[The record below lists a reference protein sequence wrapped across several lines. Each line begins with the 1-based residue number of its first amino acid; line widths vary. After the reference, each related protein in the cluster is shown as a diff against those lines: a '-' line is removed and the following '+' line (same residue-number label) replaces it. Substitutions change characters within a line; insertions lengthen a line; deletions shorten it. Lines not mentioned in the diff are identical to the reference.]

1 MSRLDAF
8 LLLALIA
15 CALSVVNSTYQQRR
29 VFVDLERAQGQQQ
42 SLQQDWTRLQ
52 YEQSALSKTSRVEDI
67 SSNQL
72 TMSAVTA
79 GRTEYLN
86 DDGSAVK
93 IAPLPASVTAV
104 TTSPKSDKPMPSPA
118 RPQASAQAIA
128 PKPSTPVAS
137 PKSPPPAAPKLPA
150 VSAAARSAGA
160 SHAAQAVEDARATHA
175 AQAARAARDERLA
188 RENRAAAAAAE
199 AIMSGKA
206 GGMSG
211 GRP

>member
-93 IAPLPASVTAV
+93 IAPMPASVSAV
-104 TTSPKSDKPMPSPA
+104 TTPAKSDKPAPPVA
-118 RPQASAQAIA
+118 RSQAPAQAIA
-128 PKPSTPVAS
+128 PKPAAPVAV
-137 PKSPPPAAPKLPA
+137 PKSPAPAPTKSSAPSA
-150 VSAAARSAGA
+150 SARAAAS
-160 SHAAQAVEDARATHA
+160 SHAAHAADEARASHA

-199 AIMSGKA
+199 AIMSGKSGA
-206 GGMSG
+206 MGG